1 MQKYFPASL
10 IAAFLFIVL
19 LLPACKLGKN
29 SLEATKDRDA
39 DFLINKMVT
48 NQVNVEWFSAKIKAK
63 HESEDLSIGF
73 SGNIRMKKDSIIW
86 LNVKKFGFE
95 VARVQIEKDS
105 IFVIDR
111 FNDEFIAEDL
121 QYVQRMVNFP
131 ANFSMIQSILL
142 GNPVFFTKNLMA
154 GIENKTYHLKSKEG
168 KEPNSE
174 YILDGQYKI
183 LSMEFSE
190 PTKKRWLT
198 VDQAGYSEIQNQNFA
213 HERVLSMDSPDTG
226 KLKVELSFSDVI
238 FNEPTSFPFS
248 KPANY

>member
-1 MQKYFPASL
+1 MHKYFSTGFL
-10 IAAFLFIVL
+10 TVVLLSFFLF
-19 LLPACKLGKN
+19 PACKLGKN

-48 NQVNVEWFSAKIKAK
+48 NQVNVEWLSAKIKAK

-73 SGNIRMKKDSIIW
+73 SGNIRMKRDSIIW

-121 QYVQRMVNFP
+121 QYIQRMVNFP

-154 GIENKTYHLKSKEG
+154 GIENKTYHLKSKDG
-168 KEPNSE
+168 KEPVSE
-174 YILDGQYKI
+174 YILDGQHKI
-183 LSMEFSE
+183 LSMQFSE
-190 PTKKRWLT
+190 PGKNRWLSI
-198 VDQAGYSEIQNQNFA
+198 DQTAYSELQKQNFA
-213 HERVLSMDSPDTG
+213 HERILRMDSPDTG
-226 KLKVELSFSDVI
+226 KLKVELSFSDVVL
-238 FNEPTSFPFS
+238 NEPTSFPFS
-248 KPANY
+248 KPADY